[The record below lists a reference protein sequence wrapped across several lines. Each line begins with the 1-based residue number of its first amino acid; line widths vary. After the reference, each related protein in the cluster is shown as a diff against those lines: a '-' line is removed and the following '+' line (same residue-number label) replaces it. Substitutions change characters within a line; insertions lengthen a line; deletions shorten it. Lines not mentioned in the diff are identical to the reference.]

1 VAEGSPEGGLY
12 ADQRGVNEAGCDA
25 RSVRRRPGL
34 ALLAG
39 PAPRGKLLGFCG
51 RGPVLCCAPA
61 VVWRAWAVGVLA

>member
-1 VAEGSPEGGLY
+1 MPTSAASI
-12 ADQRGVNEAGCDA
+12 
-25 RSVRRRPGL
+25 RPAVMQGQYVVVQAL
-34 ALLAG
+34 ALLAR